1 MTRWVFGDQLDR
13 HFLDDADEAVLL
25 VESKA
30 VFERR
35 RFHRQKAQLVHS
47 AIRHRAGSSTRTTA
61 NLRRGRR
68 NSASPKPRDRTRRR
82 STNAGSGGS
91 RTSMRWSSRRNGADP
106 GGRDRHALSLPAD
119 TAAHPVHNRPARPQF
134 GRDGCA

>member
-1 MTRWVFGDQLDR
+1 VGLRGQLAR
-13 HFLDDADEAVLL
+13 HFLDDADEPVLL

-30 VFERR
+30 VFARR
-35 RFHRQKAQLVHS
+35 RFHQQKVHLVHS
-47 AIRHRAGSSTRTTA
+47 AMRHRAGASTRTIA
-61 NLRRGRR
+61 NLRCGRR
-68 NSASPKPRDRTRRR
+68 NSASPNPGGRARTR

-106 GGRDRHALSLPAD
+106 GGRDRHALSQPAD